1 MVNSYGMN
9 VNHLVG
15 GWYTYPPEK
24 YEFVNW
30 DECSQYMETNV
41 SKHQPVLL
49 LRSSFEL
56 LHARCQKSH
65 ECCFKSICHC
75 PVTRKFMKIL
85 GKTHENPRKN
95 PWKSSLFQRP
105 LDPTGAN
112 DPTAELRDEISWKPG
127 GLAWQASFGTRP
139 ALWNC
144 VLWDSSWGQEKWRI
158 CPLVIQHM

>member
-85 GKTHENPRKN
+85 TLPTTLGPNRSQRPDRRVARRNLLKA
-95 PWKSSLFQRP
+95 WWSSL
-105 LDPTGAN
+105 TGVLWN
-112 DPTAELRDEISWKPG
+112 TSSTLELRSLGLQLGSRKIEDLPSSNSTYVAIERGGAIRAEI
-127 GLAWQASFGTRP
+127 
-139 ALWNC
+139 
-144 VLWDSSWGQEKWRI
+144 
-158 CPLVIQHM
+158 